1 MNLVGFVLVGK
12 VFKKA
17 FRILGIDERKSRWVV
32 EFKIFMEI
40 FRPKWHGFLPFN
52 FSGVLDSIVPLLVW
66 FERSLHSAQLSDDI
80 TSGRRDMDRHGWLEV
95 AQG

>member
-1 MNLVGFVLVGK
+1 MG
-12 VFKKA
+12 
-17 FRILGIDERKSRWVV
+17 
-32 EFKIFMEI
+32 FKIFMEI
-40 FRPKWHGFLPFN
+40 FRPKLHGFLPFN

-80 TSGRRDMDRHGWLEV
+80 TSGRRDMDWHGWLQV